1 MAFSSLANNSQSLI
15 YRLGG
20 EKYARF
26 VHIYLNWKR
35 VVGDLLASRSHPL
48 KLEKDVLFVAV
59 QNNTWM
65 QELVILKPD
74 IMSKYKNIFEEE
86 LAEIVFLI
94 GNKPKKCKK
103 R

>member
-1 MAFSSLANNSQSLI
+1 M
-15 YRLGG
+15 
-20 EKYARF
+20 
-26 VHIYLNWKR
+26 
-35 VVGDLLASRSHPL
+35 GDLLASRSHPL